1 MTLSVGIRLLN
12 CLSFIMLLA
21 YELIKENMNNVAPIM
36 IKDNI
41 VKMKSIKRNSFE
53 GSSISTQASSDEDI
67 SISGLVVERTKS
79 D

>member
-1 MTLSVGIRLLN
+1 MS
-12 CLSFIMLLA
+12 
-21 YELIKENMNNVAPIM
+21 NVAPIM

-41 VKMKSIKRNSFE
+41 VKMKPIKRNSFE